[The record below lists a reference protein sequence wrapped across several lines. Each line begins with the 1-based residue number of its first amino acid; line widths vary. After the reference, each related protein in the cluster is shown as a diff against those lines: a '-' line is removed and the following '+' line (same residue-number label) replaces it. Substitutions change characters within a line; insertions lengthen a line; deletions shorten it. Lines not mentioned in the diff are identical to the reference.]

1 MNGFGFAN
9 SPGLTGGEPT
19 DAELTDGVLG
29 RRLVAWLIDSVI
41 LTVILAVLGILLF
54 IFGVVTLGLAMPLLG
69 GLWVVPT
76 VYTFL
81 FVASGNQATPGQA
94 LTGLRVVRNED
105 FGKPTPAQAV
115 VFAVG
120 FWLTMAAGVVWLLV
134 ALVTWR
140 GRCLHDIVSGL
151 LVVPQAAIE
160 DAPPPWPAAYGG
172 FKRPP
177 GSTFARSANPA
188 GPGGTPPG

>member
-1 MNGFGFAN
+1 MNGPGFAHN
-9 SPGLTGGEPT
+9 PGSRGG
-19 DAELTDGVLG
+19 ELTDADLMDGVFG
-29 RRLVAWLIDSVI
+29 RRLIAWLIDSLI
-41 LTVILAVLGILLF
+41 LTVVLAVLGVLLF
-54 IFGVVTLGLAMPLLG
+54 IFGLVTLGLAMPLLG

-94 LTGLRVVRNED
+94 LAGLRVVRNED

-151 LVVPQAAIE
+151 LVVPQRAIA
-160 DAPPPWPAAYGG
+160 DAPTPWPGPYAG
-172 FKRPP
+172 FQGSGSPRSWSGP
-177 GSTFARSANPA
+177 GTS
-188 GPGGTPPG
+188 GPGGIPLG

>member
-1 MNGFGFAN
+1 MNGPGFAN
-9 SPGLTGGEPT
+9 RDQMNRDQVT
-19 DAELTDGVLG
+19 DAELTDGVFG
-29 RRLVAWLIDSVI
+29 RRLLAWLIDSLI
-41 LTVILAVLGILLF
+41 LTVILAVLGIVLF
-54 IFGVVTLGLAMPLLG
+54 IFGLITLGLAMPLLG

-94 LTGLRVVRNED
+94 LAGLRVVRNDD

-151 LVVPQAAIE
+151 LVVPQAAIA
-160 DAPPPWPAAYGG
+160 DAPTPWPGPYGSFQRSPSG
-172 FKRPP
+172 SYTRPDP
-177 GSTFARSANPA
+177 QR
-188 GPGGTPPG
+188 PGGTPPG